1 MKLIETP
8 FWSLPLSEEWQ
19 TETDEDTIIVF
30 DEDGVGSLEFTVLE
44 FDDGEPGPQDLDALA
59 QQIIPD
65 GIAGVAAECGAWRGL
80 RFEYVED
87 EDCCRDWLLLC
98 QQKVLLVSYTCELD
112 DRGMDDGAIDE
123 ILSDLRG
130 RDES

>member
-8 FWSLPLSEEWQ
+8 FWSLPLSDEWQ
-19 TETDEDTIIVF
+19 TETDEDTIIIC

-44 FDDGEPGPQDLDALA
+44 FDDVEPGPQDLQELA

-65 GIAGVAAECGAWRGL
+65 GIGGAAAECGAWRGL

-87 EDCCRDWLLLC
+87 EDFCRDWLLLC
-98 QQKVLLVSYTCELD
+98 QHKVLLVSYTCDLS
-112 DRGMDDGAIDE
+112 DRGMDDAAIDE
-123 ILSDLRG
+123 MLSDLRG